1 MEKQIFRK
9 KSMDRVNSPEQLN
22 DYVRVTNP
30 GIWMILAA
38 VIVLLIGICIWGVF
52 GHLDTKLGASGVC
65 ENGMLTCYIR
75 EEDISTVKTGME
87 VEANG
92 ETFYVSDINMT
103 PMKVTSEMDPYV
115 LQNSGLQ
122 TGEWVYRV
130 FVDTDLADG
139 IYAVH
144 ITTESVAPMSFIV
157 N

>member
-1 MEKQIFRK
+1 
-9 KSMDRVNSPEQLN
+9 
-22 DYVRVTNP
+22 
-30 GIWMILAA
+30 
-38 VIVLLIGICIWGVF
+38 
-52 GHLDTKLGASGVC
+52 
-65 ENGMLTCYIR
+65 
-75 EEDISTVKTGME
+75 
-87 VEANG
+87 
-92 ETFYVSDINMT
+92 MT

-139 IYAVH
+139 TYAVH